1 MTNQNGPRCFRD
13 LGIFFALGLL
23 ASMNNGCTSQETYQI
38 ASGPRDFVLHP
49 AVERID
55 PQPSRIFAI
64 SDVHGGYQRMM
75 ALFLR
80 HGLIASLPSSPKDA
94 RWNGGDAVLL
104 VLGDLIDK
112 GDCGIEVID
121 ALMALESTAS
131 ASGGRVIV
139 LVGNHE
145 AEFFVDPENSKAS
158 AFDDELA
165 AAGLTPLEIASGKD
179 PRGAWLRTRPFAA
192 RVGRW
197 FFAHAGNTK
206 GRGIDEIENALER
219 ALKANDYADPEFTGP
234 DSLLEARNWFAST
247 SMTGAEYANA
257 LGAEHIVFGHDPNA
271 LGPSGAIATGQAGA
285 LVRIDCGMSPAVNDS
300 EGALLRITTQGTVD
314 HADSLQADG
323 IILSLF

>member
-1 MTNQNGPRCFRD
+1 M
-13 LGIFFALGLL
+13 LALLVFAQS
-23 ASMNNGCTSQETYQI
+23 ACTSRKAYEVV
-38 ASGPRDFVLHP
+38 SGSRDFILHP

-55 PQPSRIFAI
+55 VQPAQMFAI

-75 ALFLR
+75 ALFQR
-80 HGLIASLPSSPKDA
+80 HGLIAAIPTTPKEA
-94 RWNGGDAVLL
+94 QWSGGNAILL

-121 ALMALESTAS
+121 ALMALESSAQ

-158 AFDDELA
+158 AFDDELGL
-165 AAGLTPLEIASGKD
+165 AGLTPLDVASGKD
-179 PRGAWLRTRPFAA
+179 PRGAWLRNRPFAA

-197 FFAHAGNTK
+197 FFAHAGNTN
-206 GRGIDEIENALER
+206 GRGIDEIENALENG
-219 ALKANDYADPEFTGP
+219 LKANDYADPEFIGT
-234 DSLLEARNWFAST
+234 DSLLEARDWFASD
-247 SMTGAEYANA
+247 SMTGVEYANA

-271 LGPSGAIATGQAGA
+271 LGPAGAMATAQAGA

-314 HADSLQADG
+314 HADALLANGMITSL
-323 IILSLF
+323 L